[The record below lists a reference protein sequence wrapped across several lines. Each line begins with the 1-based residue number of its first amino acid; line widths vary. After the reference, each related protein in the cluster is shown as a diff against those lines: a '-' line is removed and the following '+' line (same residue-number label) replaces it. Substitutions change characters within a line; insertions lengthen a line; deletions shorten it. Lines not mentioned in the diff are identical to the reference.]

1 MKLTLYLLMSFS
13 GITPM
18 LQLIRRITADP
29 ADNTKCSL
37 IFANQV
43 STVRFIVWGNLSLS
57 LIVRTYYCTAHKWKP
72 SGEIKSLSHPFLPPP
87 SD

>member
-1 MKLTLYLLMSFS
+1 
-13 GITPM
+13 M

-57 LIVRTYYCTAHKWKP
+57 LIVRTYYCTAHK
-72 SGEIKSLSHPFLPPP
+72 
-87 SD
+87 